1 MAASKHS
8 AASIFVVNLRTGM
21 VVLALAAV
29 CATTMIATPA
39 AQAQSFN
46 VLYNLN
52 GGSDGSGT
60 INGLAIDREGNL
72 YGTAVTGGISNCPLD
87 PPGCGT
93 VFKLSRHNDSWIY
106 TVLYSFT
113 GVSDGFWP
121 QTIAVGPNGS
131 LYGTTISGGIGCNDG
146 CGTVFRL
153 QPPVTFCRSVSCPW
167 TKTTLFQFDQGP
179 VGAGPLVTVTFDSA
193 GNIYG
198 GTNAGG
204 HIRPGHNLGVVP
216 LRRWVGH
223 PRFYAL
229 QYTGGQAGNGVVF
242 DAAGNLWGS
251 GDGGEQDC
259 GGQNQLYAC
268 GVIWELTPSASGW
281 NQAIVFN
288 FDSTTGGGPIGTFRF
303 DQAGNLHGTHG
314 QWARGMAVFSTSHL
328 PAVIQSA
335 SYAAAG
341 NDGTP
346 SVSGSMVID
355 GAGNLYAADPAD
367 GPHDHGYVIRLT
379 PSNGKLL
386 STPTCTISLAAAM
399 ELDPSGHWQS
409 IRRETYMGPTP
420 RMSSSRSRGEPD
432 RLRPAGE
439 WGDFDHHCERR
450 RQSRRGV
457 VYRRSTPVTIY
468 VKSSYAKR

>member
-21 VVLALAAV
+21 VVLVLAAV

-46 VLYNLN
+46 VLYTLN

-121 QTIAVGPNGS
+121 QTIAVGPDGS
-131 LYGTTISGGIGCNDG
+131 LYGTTISGGMGCNDG

-179 VGAGPLVTVTFDSA
+179 AGAGPSVTVTFDSA

-204 HIRPGHNLGVVP
+204 QYGLGTIWELSPSGGGWAIHV
-216 LRRWVGH
+216 L
-223 PRFYAL
+223 YAL

-303 DQAGNLHGTHG
+303 DQAGNLYGTLTDNGPEGNGGVFQFTPSSG
-314 QWARGMAVFSTSHL
+314 QYKVL
-328 PAVIQSA
+328 
-335 SYAAAG
+335 YAAAG
-341 NDGTP
+341 NELNPYGP
-346 SVSGSMVID
+346 QGGVVID

-379 PSNGKLL
+379 PSNGKWLYTDL
-386 STPTCTISLAAAM
+386 HDFTGGSDGTG
-399 ELDPSGHWQS
+399 PSGPLAVDSQ
-409 IRRETYMGPTP
+409 GN
-420 RMSSSRSRGEPD
+420 
-432 RLRPAGE
+432 
-439 WGDFDHHCERR
+439 
-450 RQSRRGV
+450 
-457 VYRRSTPVTIY
+457 VYGADAANVIFEITR
-468 VKSSYAKR
+468 